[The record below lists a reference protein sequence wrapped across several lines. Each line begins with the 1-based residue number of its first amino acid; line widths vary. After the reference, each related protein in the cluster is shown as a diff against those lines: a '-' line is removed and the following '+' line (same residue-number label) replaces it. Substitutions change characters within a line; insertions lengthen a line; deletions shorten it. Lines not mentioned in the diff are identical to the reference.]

1 MGSSHDQQIIIIN
14 SSTIYRYWSSITEAV
29 DDFLCSWKDEVNCCL
44 TIQLIPRV
52 IQHARETQ
60 AHGTLVAICQPSAPF
75 WPTLFS
81 DGVSPAHF
89 VCRLLELAL
98 IEGLALPQQSGAALC
113 TRVPNTQ
120 YLETLASSECS
131 IRVVR

>member
-1 MGSSHDQQIIIIN
+1 MLGKPKPM
-14 SSTIYRYWSSITEAV
+14 V
-29 DDFLCSWKDEVNCCL
+29 
-44 TIQLIPRV
+44 
-52 IQHARETQ
+52 
-60 AHGTLVAICQPSAPF
+60 CQPSAPF

-89 VCRLLELAL
+89 VCRLQELAL